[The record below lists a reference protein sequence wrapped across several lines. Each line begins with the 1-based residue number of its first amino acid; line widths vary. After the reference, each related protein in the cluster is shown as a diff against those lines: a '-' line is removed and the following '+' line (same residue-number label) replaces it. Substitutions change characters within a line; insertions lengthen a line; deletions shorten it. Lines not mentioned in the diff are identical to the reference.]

1 MRNREY
7 RRGTPAYRLAKAQGR
22 LPSQIKAKK
31 AAKKKA
37 VQGPK
42 TKAMSKPTAKQAGEK
57 LMATFKKLT
66 KVDKRSPSGRKIV
79 DEKAVEETTGGGR
92 GRGERLITFTPVEP
106 IGSNRQGSGKQ
117 SKNRKLF
124 GGTFTSRG
132 NRR

>member
-1 MRNREY
+1 MR
-7 RRGTPAYRLAKAQGR
+7 KASHIR
-22 LPSQIKAKK
+22 DTIKGKFGSRTKSKKK
-31 AAKKKA
+31 AVKVAKKKA

-92 GRGERLITFTPVEP
+92 GRGARLITFTPVEA
-106 IGSNRQGSGKQ
+106 IGGNRQGAGKQ
-117 SKNRKLF
+117 SRDTKLF
-124 GGTFTSRG
+124 SGKFTSRG